1 MYFKKKRKI
10 IINVRLVLPEG
21 KHFFLYLDAS
31 MFLSNI
37 SKNFSM
43 DHGQL
48 TADDRLVILVLM
60 QNVKPF

>member
-37 SKNFSM
+37 SKNFI
-43 DHGQL
+43 QF
-48 TADDRLVILVLM
+48 V
-60 QNVKPF
+60 Q